1 MITAMINATVKSN
14 HLGDFLEL
22 ASQLTRESRKRKGC
36 VSYIF
41 NQRKD
46 KPTEFVL
53 YEQWECQADL
63 DLHIQALVDQY
74 GPPKPGEMLPEKLLN
89 MYEKAE
95 PIFYEAIE

>member
-1 MITAMINATVKSN
+1 MITAMINATVKPN

-22 ASQLTRESRKRKGC
+22 ASQLTREARKRQGC

-41 NQRKD
+41 NQRID
-46 KPTEFVL
+46 NPTEFVL
-53 YEQWECQADL
+53 YEQWECQSDL
-63 DLHIQALVDQY
+63 DLHIQALVGKF
-74 GPPKPGEMLPEKLLN
+74 GPPKPGEIIPEKLLN